1 LAFPFERRQ
10 PHIPQNIPK
19 CMATKKKS
27 ATSASNRGNRCW
39 PGFTP
44 VKGKKPYSKGSCKK
58 KEK

>member
-1 LAFPFERRQ
+1 
-10 PHIPQNIPK
+10 
-19 CMATKKKS
+19 MATKKKS
-27 ATSASNRGNRCW
+27 ATSASNKGNRCW